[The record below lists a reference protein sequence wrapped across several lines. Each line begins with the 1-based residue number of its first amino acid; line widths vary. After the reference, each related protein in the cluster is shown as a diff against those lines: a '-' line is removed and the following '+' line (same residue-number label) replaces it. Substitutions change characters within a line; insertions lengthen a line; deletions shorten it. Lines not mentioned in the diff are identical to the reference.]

1 VHSVCS
7 NGGLYLKQ
15 SREILVPVYLRPLM
29 LTRITTSNSQDSRQ
43 VFGMMHPTKT
53 DELSLQFDQWLLV
66 LLGNHS
72 FSHTANFDDGK
83 HHSTLLVSAKAVYI
97 LKTRASLASVNHLFM
112 YCIVLYCLPCYCKRQ
127 LKFCNIHVSMSG
139 SCHILHFLS
148 ALSKKI
154 ELVVEQVPCLVC
166 FQEVSFCLQILPI
179 CKICQITLLFVSVF
193 GNEIVVTSVVQ
204 LSMYVC
210 SV

>member
-1 VHSVCS
+1 MHSVCS

-53 DELSLQFDQWLLV
+53 DELSLQFDQWLV

-72 FSHTANFDDGK
+72 FSHMANFDDGK

-139 SCHILHFLS
+139 SYSPFSVCTF
-148 ALSKKI
+148 KKD
-154 ELVVEQVPCLVC
+154 
-166 FQEVSFCLQILPI
+166 
-179 CKICQITLLFVSVF
+179 
-193 GNEIVVTSVVQ
+193 
-204 LSMYVC
+204 
-210 SV
+210 